1 MDKINQKLAERA
13 EMINSKL
20 SESKKQAVGFF
31 DKNDNLYYTDE
42 SVGQIHR
49 QFKDIYDNRL
59 AGERGTRRTSRN
71 NEIIHPFSPEISETS
86 RRLA

>member
-20 SESKKQAVGFF
+20 SESKKSAAGFF

-42 SVGQIHR
+42 LVG
-49 QFKDIYDNRL
+49 
-59 AGERGTRRTSRN
+59 
-71 NEIIHPFSPEISETS
+71 
-86 RRLA
+86 